1 MTTDAGE
8 VGEEVSKAAIWMGRL
23 GTFFKVLGAVGLVIT
38 IIAGI
43 IELVEGAEQYV
54 TPHRLSYQLRRPG
67 AASANRPALSSPAG
81 RRS

>member
-1 MTTDAGE
+1 
-8 VGEEVSKAAIWMGRL
+8 MGRI

-38 IIAGI
+38 IIAGV

-54 TPHRLSYQLRRPG
+54 IPLSSSSTPIVPQAMFTDSL
-67 AASANRPALSSPAG
+67 ASSSPAG

>member
-1 MTTDAGE
+1 M
-8 VGEEVSKAAIWMGRL
+8 GEEVSKAAIWMGRL

-54 TPHRLSYQLRRPG
+54 RLLFLSSLLVMPR
-67 AASANRPALSSPAG
+67 AASADSPAG